1 MCEINTQEPEKD
13 GKNEKGEVLMF
24 VKQISVFVE
33 NKKGRLYKMTKVLG
47 DNGIDLIAL
56 SIADTTNFGILRCIV
71 SDPQKAIA
79 VLKEN
84 GFTASTTEVLAVEVP
99 DVPGGLASVLEI
111 LKDNEITVEY
121 LYSFVRTH
129 DDKALVLFR
138 VEEAEKTV
146 QVLKQNGVQVLPEE
160 VVYNLE
166 H

>member
-1 MCEINTQEPEKD
+1 MCEINTQEPEKG

-71 SDPQKAIA
+71 SDPQKAIT

-84 GFTASTTEVLAVEVP
+84 GFTASATEVLAVEVP